1 MYSFIF
7 QDSYKRLDIFNDYSA
22 NINLLVAGLMQY
34 IIIYLVFGGGKWV
47 NEIKWMIGGDSK
59 FANGFLWYIRI
70 CGTVISP
77 LLITVIV
84 VAFLYDMIVSQNGL
98 KLRALTDYRLYN
110 IELIK
115 VIMTL
120 KFQINAPGYKKWD
133 PTIGSWAQ
141 DENGNDISYPYSA
154 EGKV

>member
-7 QDSYKRLDIFNDYSA
+7 QDPYKRLDIFNDYSA

-59 FANGFLWYIRI
+59 FTNGFLWYIRI

-84 VAFLYDMIVSQNGL
+84 VAFLYDMIVSQNDL
-98 KLRALTDYRLYN
+98 KLRALTDYRVN
-110 IELIK
+110 K
-115 VIMTL
+115 SHHDT
-120 KFQINAPGYKKWD
+120 QISD
-133 PTIGSWAQ
+133 
-141 DENGNDISYPYSA
+141 
-154 EGKV
+154 